1 MKDNFKGIEKALLNK
16 KTFFDKNE
24 KYAVFSDFHLGAGDS
39 NDNSLKNANF
49 IFEALKYYLD
59 NDYQV
64 ILNGDTFELVENKHI
79 DDIKCAHENIMWV
92 ISELYKKN
100 KLTIIRGNHD
110 ECLNQKLLLTR
121 KSSYTKK
128 EEVFLDSIDIYD
140 SAEIK
145 TEKPFLIMHGHQV
158 IWYYHSFFGKICD
171 FLIRYI
177 WCPLEK
183 YLLKDPTSEV
193 DGFEDHSKVDKPFSM
208 YGSEKGYT
216 VVCGHTHSVQLLI
229 PNYFNIGGGTMPRCI
244 TCGEIV
250 DGEYI
255 PYKWSY
261 VVENQ
266 IVYLRKSKLD

>member
-1 MKDNFKGIEKALLNK
+1 MVYFITDTHFHHSNIIKYCNRPFKDV
-16 KTFFDKNE
+16 NE
-24 KYAVFSDFHLGAGDS
+24 MNETIINNWNNIVTNDDTVYHLGDFCLS
-39 NDNSLKNANF
+39 SDDEIKN
-49 IFEALKYYLD
+49 IFKR
-59 NDYQV
+59 
-64 ILNGDTFELVENKHI
+64 LNG
-79 DDIKCAHENIMWV
+79 NI
-92 ISELYKKN
+92 IL
-100 KLTIIRGNHD
+100 IRGNHD

-266 IVYLRKSKLD
+266 IVYLRKSKLN